1 MSLTIPEFQNE
12 FSRIFKSLYA
22 FNVEEGSSKDHFM
35 ALAQFVRAQYSN
47 KWLNTK
53 RTYFENKEK
62 QVYYFSM
69 EFLPGTQLRNN
80 LLNIGIIDVV
90 KNGLSQM
97 GLDFDEIAANEVDP
111 ALGNGGL
118 GRLASCFMDS
128 MAATGIAGNGNGIR
142 YRYGLFKQKF
152 VNGYQVELPE
162 NWLRNINPWE
172 VRREDKSVIVRFGGN
187 VNLIS
192 EEGKYFRVEH
202 TNTIDILA
210 VPYDTPIIGYR
221 NNIVNTLR
229 LWSAE
234 IPYGDEE
241 KFPTLRDR
249 DAVKEITEV
258 LYPDDSNYEGRL
270 LRLKQEYFF
279 VSAGIQS
286 IIRYFKSMNL
296 PMVDFGEKIQLHIN
310 DTHPSLIIPEL
321 MRILMDEERM
331 SWEVAWEITKKA
343 TSYTNHTILQE
354 AMERWPES
362 MMQGLLPRIYQ
373 ILKEIDKRHVVNKS
387 HLYNMDIAQKTR
399 PFEHGQIKMANIAIL
414 GSHSVNGVSK
424 LHTEILRNDT
434 LRDFATL
441 YPYKF
446 NNKTN
451 GITMRRWVM
460 LSNPDLTKLIDNLIG
475 ESWRTNPNDLRILR
489 AFSDDHSILEALAE
503 VKLNNKRRFA
513 QYIKKEMNIDINTNA
528 IFDVQ
533 IKRLH
538 AYKRQLLKALHILH
552 RYLQLK
558 DDPTMNMVPRV
569 FIFGAKAAPSYTY
582 AKQIIKFIN
591 ELANL
596 INNDTD
602 VGDKMK
608 IVFVENYGVSSA
620 ELIIPAADI
629 SEQISTAGKEASGT
643 SNMKLMA
650 NGAITVATL
659 DGANVEITEY
669 VGEDNILLFG
679 MRSEDVNEFYRNG
692 NYNSREI
699 YEKNPRIHRV
709 LNALVNGTV
718 PNIENEGKDI
728 FDSLVTYNDEYFVL
742 NDFDSYDAVQQKAD
756 ELYQNKHKWYQK
768 ALINISQ
775 SGNFSSDY
783 TISSYARDIWHIYTT
798 RDRERIEMS

>member
-202 TNTIDILA
+202 TNTTDILA

-434 LRDFATL
+434 LR
-441 YPYKF
+441 
-446 NNKTN
+446 
-451 GITMRRWVM
+451 
-460 LSNPDLTKLIDNLIG
+460 
-475 ESWRTNPNDLRILR
+475 
-489 AFSDDHSILEALAE
+489 
-503 VKLNNKRRFA
+503 
-513 QYIKKEMNIDINTNA
+513 
-528 IFDVQ
+528 
-533 IKRLH
+533 
-538 AYKRQLLKALHILH
+538 
-552 RYLQLK
+552 
-558 DDPTMNMVPRV
+558 
-569 FIFGAKAAPSYTY
+569 
-582 AKQIIKFIN
+582 
-591 ELANL
+591 
-596 INNDTD
+596 
-602 VGDKMK
+602 
-608 IVFVENYGVSSA
+608 
-620 ELIIPAADI
+620 
-629 SEQISTAGKEASGT
+629 
-643 SNMKLMA
+643 
-650 NGAITVATL
+650 
-659 DGANVEITEY
+659 
-669 VGEDNILLFG
+669 ILLLYILT
-679 MRSEDVNEFYRNG
+679 SLTT
-692 NYNSREI
+692 
-699 YEKNPRIHRV
+699 KQTV
-709 LNALVNGTV
+709 LQCVVG
-718 PNIENEGKDI
+718 
-728 FDSLVTYNDEYFVL
+728 
-742 NDFDSYDAVQQKAD
+742 
-756 ELYQNKHKWYQK
+756 
-768 ALINISQ
+768 
-775 SGNFSSDY
+775 
-783 TISSYARDIWHIYTT
+783 
-798 RDRERIEMS
+798 

>member
-202 TNTIDILA
+202 TNTTDILA

-596 INNDTD
+596 INSDTD

>member
-202 TNTIDILA
+202 TNTTDILA

-331 SWEVAWEITKKA
+331 SWEVAWEITKK
-343 TSYTNHTILQE
+343 Q
-354 AMERWPES
+354 
-362 MMQGLLPRIYQ
+362 
-373 ILKEIDKRHVVNKS
+373 
-387 HLYNMDIAQKTR
+387 
-399 PFEHGQIKMANIAIL
+399 
-414 GSHSVNGVSK
+414 
-424 LHTEILRNDT
+424 
-434 LRDFATL
+434 
-441 YPYKF
+441 
-446 NNKTN
+446 
-451 GITMRRWVM
+451 
-460 LSNPDLTKLIDNLIG
+460 
-475 ESWRTNPNDLRILR
+475 
-489 AFSDDHSILEALAE
+489 
-503 VKLNNKRRFA
+503 
-513 QYIKKEMNIDINTNA
+513 
-528 IFDVQ
+528 
-533 IKRLH
+533 
-538 AYKRQLLKALHILH
+538 LHILII
-552 RYLQLK
+552 LFCK
-558 DDPTMNMVPRV
+558 
-569 FIFGAKAAPSYTY
+569 
-582 AKQIIKFIN
+582 KQW
-591 ELANL
+591 
-596 INNDTD
+596 
-602 VGDKMK
+602 
-608 IVFVENYGVSSA
+608 SA
-620 ELIIPAADI
+620 G
-629 SEQISTAGKEASGT
+629 Q
-643 SNMKLMA
+643 
-650 NGAITVATL
+650 
-659 DGANVEITEY
+659 
-669 VGEDNILLFG
+669 
-679 MRSEDVNEFYRNG
+679 
-692 NYNSREI
+692 
-699 YEKNPRIHRV
+699 NP
-709 LNALVNGTV
+709 
-718 PNIENEGKDI
+718 
-728 FDSLVTYNDEYFVL
+728 
-742 NDFDSYDAVQQKAD
+742 
-756 ELYQNKHKWYQK
+756 
-768 ALINISQ
+768 
-775 SGNFSSDY
+775 
-783 TISSYARDIWHIYTT
+783 
-798 RDRERIEMS
+798 

>member
-162 NWLRNINPWE
+162 NWLRNINSWE

-202 TNTIDILA
+202 TNTTDILA

>member
-1 MSLTIPEFQNE
+1 
-12 FSRIFKSLYA
+12 
-22 FNVEEGSSKDHFM
+22 
-35 ALAQFVRAQYSN
+35 
-47 KWLNTK
+47 
-53 RTYFENKEK
+53 
-62 QVYYFSM
+62 
-69 EFLPGTQLRNN
+69 
-80 LLNIGIIDVV
+80 
-90 KNGLSQM
+90 
-97 GLDFDEIAANEVDP
+97 
-111 ALGNGGL
+111 
-118 GRLASCFMDS
+118 
-128 MAATGIAGNGNGIR
+128 
-142 YRYGLFKQKF
+142 
-152 VNGYQVELPE
+152 
-162 NWLRNINPWE
+162 
-172 VRREDKSVIVRFGGN
+172 
-187 VNLIS
+187 
-192 EEGKYFRVEH
+192 
-202 TNTIDILA
+202 
-210 VPYDTPIIGYR
+210 
-221 NNIVNTLR
+221 
-229 LWSAE
+229 
-234 IPYGDEE
+234 
-241 KFPTLRDR
+241 
-249 DAVKEITEV
+249 
-258 LYPDDSNYEGRL
+258 
-270 LRLKQEYFF
+270 
-279 VSAGIQS
+279 
-286 IIRYFKSMNL
+286 
-296 PMVDFGEKIQLHIN
+296 
-310 DTHPSLIIPEL
+310 
-321 MRILMDEERM
+321 
-331 SWEVAWEITKKA
+331 
-343 TSYTNHTILQE
+343 
-354 AMERWPES
+354 
-362 MMQGLLPRIYQ
+362 
-373 ILKEIDKRHVVNKS
+373 
-387 HLYNMDIAQKTR
+387 
-399 PFEHGQIKMANIAIL
+399 
-414 GSHSVNGVSK
+414 
-424 LHTEILRNDT
+424 
-434 LRDFATL
+434 
-441 YPYKF
+441 
-446 NNKTN
+446 
-451 GITMRRWVM
+451 MRRWVM

-475 ESWRTNPNDLRILR
+475 ESWRTNPNDLTLLR

>member
-202 TNTIDILA
+202 TNTTDILA

-373 ILKEIDKRHVVNKS
+373 ILKEIDKRHVVNTS

>member
-202 TNTIDILA
+202 TNTTDILA

-387 HLYNMDIAQKTR
+387 HLYNMDTAQKTR
-399 PFEHGQIKMANIAIL
+399 PFEHGQIKMAIIAIL

>member
-172 VRREDKSVIVRFGGN
+172 VRHEDKSVIVRFGGN

-202 TNTIDILA
+202 TNTTDILA

>member
-202 TNTIDILA
+202 TNTTDILA

-399 PFEHGQIKMANIAIL
+399 PFEHGQIKMAIIAIL

>member
-202 TNTIDILA
+202 TNTTDILA

>member
-202 TNTIDILA
+202 TNTTDILA

-596 INNDTD
+596 INSDTD

-742 NDFDSYDAVQQKAD
+742 NDFDSYDAVQQKVD